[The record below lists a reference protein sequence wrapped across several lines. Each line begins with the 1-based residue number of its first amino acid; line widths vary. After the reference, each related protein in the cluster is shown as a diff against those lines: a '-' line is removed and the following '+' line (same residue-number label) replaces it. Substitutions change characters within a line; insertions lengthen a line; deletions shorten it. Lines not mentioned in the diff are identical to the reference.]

1 MAQIPI
7 NVEASCAQHPRLKPG
22 NALPRNGQ
30 TRVSQ
35 QRLFTLGSLWLQDDA
50 KDEFRTFART
60 QLLWNTLNLQYAA
73 YLTFEPQQLTTDA
86 VSEKLTKLSEVVGIG
101 LGIAAMCA
109 QFEVN
114 LNRFRRFMTAG
125 SSTRRV
131 DFEYYSG
138 GQRFFHETKGTTYD
152 TSVQGMCIDIA
163 QQKDQT
169 QQYVADQAAQNV
181 GAAPI
186 AIAGCT
192 GSVALYRH
200 TQRTNF
206 SSLITLIDP
215 PPADLEGT
223 RAPSESD
230 ELACVLRYYQ
240 NVYAA
245 THSTLQNEGSL
256 GLAEWL
262 AQVASGLE
270 DGQPAPTSAPANLR
284 VHARVTEPGVPE
296 SLYRGTI
303 FDARLARRSVLS
315 FPTFEVANES
325 IPAPVTFLGVSQ
337 EVTDLVQGCQWDDL
351 LAYLDSGSTLENR
364 DGIDISESGIMSK
377 HIDSDEINE
386 ESRRNFPSLKR
397 IWPGKR

>member
-1 MAQIPI
+1 MTQISI
-7 NVEASCAQHPRLKPG
+7 NVEASCSKHPRLKPG

-35 QRLFTLGSLWLQDDA
+35 QRLFTLVSLWLQDDA
-50 KDEFRTFART
+50 KDEFRTLAQT
-60 QLLWNTLNLQYAA
+60 QILWNTLNLQYAA

-86 VSEKLTKLSEVVGIG
+86 AGEKLTKLSEVVGVG

-114 LNRFRRFMTAG
+114 LNRFRRFMTIG

-138 GQRFFHETKGTTYD
+138 NQRFFHETKGTTYD
-152 TSVQGMCIDIA
+152 TSVQGMCDDIA
-163 QQKDQT
+163 DQKKQT
-169 QQYVADQAAQNV
+169 KGYVAKQAI
-181 GAAPI
+181 PI

-215 PPADLEGT
+215 PPADSEGT
-223 RAPSESD
+223 RASSESD

-240 NVYAA
+240 NFYAA
-245 THSTLQNEGSL
+245 THSALQNGGVL

-270 DGQPAPTSAPANLR
+270 EGRPAPASAPANLR
-284 VHARVTEPGVPE
+284 LRARLIEPGVPE

-303 FDARLARRSVLS
+303 FDARLARGSVFS
-315 FPTFEVANES
+315 FPTFDAANES
-325 IPAPVTFLGVSQ
+325 IQAPVTFLGVSQ
-337 EVTDLVQGCQWDDL
+337 EVTDLVQRCQWDDL
-351 LAYLDSGSTLENR
+351 LAYSDSGSNLEHLN
-364 DGIDISESGIMSK
+364 GTDISESGIMSK
-377 HIDSDEINE
+377 RIDPDEINE
-386 ESRRNFPSLKR
+386 ESRRNFRSLRR
-397 IWPGKR
+397 IWSGKR